1 MWLPEIS
8 LYHSVMG
15 HPREEE
21 DSTSKKKNA
30 AKDNLVDD
38 DDSDTDS
45 IGMSQK
51 LVLMGMHIG
60 LKWYEIDAYNS
71 WTKICFP
78 WALEWVSERMN
89 AVERLIDASSAE
101 QAFEWAV
108 RANEQT
114 EERMALYST
123 RQFHSDSA
131 HFGMGLR
138 EGVEFAACCMECV
151 S

>member
-60 LKWYEIDAYNS
+60 LK
-71 WTKICFP
+71 
-78 WALEWVSERMN
+78 
-89 AVERLIDASSAE
+89 
-101 QAFEWAV
+101 
-108 RANEQT
+108 
-114 EERMALYST
+114 
-123 RQFHSDSA
+123 
-131 HFGMGLR
+131 
-138 EGVEFAACCMECV
+138 
-151 S
+151 